1 MRNMRRPRYEYATR
15 NAQYAMRYAWAST
28 KCSQNSCNLK
38 PNCKRIPISR
48 NTVRLSFDV
57 HISLE
62 YTRGGQIDTHR
73 GEKYKAVG
81 GDIHREWDYT
91 QIWRSLSFRVLW
103 SNRLRLTNSL
113 VQVQYNTDTQRKDIN
128 KWNAFIKEKW
138 IPTGGRYKQQWVG
151 WGICSWNKDI
161 LYTEVG

>member
-1 MRNMRRPRYEYATR
+1 MIKYIA
-15 NAQYAMRYAWAST
+15 AQ
-28 KCSQNSCNLK
+28 CSAQKYVQVPWS
-38 PNCKRIPISR
+38 
-48 NTVRLSFDV
+48 VRLSFDV

-113 VQVQYNTDTQRKDIN
+113 VQVQYNTDTQWKDID
-128 KWNAFIKEKW
+128 KWNGFIKEKW
-138 IPTGGRYKQQWVG
+138 IPTEEVQTAVG
-151 WGICSWNKDI
+151 WLRYMLPEWR
-161 LYTEVG
+161 YTLHRGGTTTRNCRRRGVTLGYTQLLENGLEFGDEAE